1 MYDLELRGHH
11 NMDTGELR
19 RILSQISVH
28 NTICRASI
36 IALPNLD
43 MESMGTVEVQVLHMA
58 ATRVFLCDI
67 YGKHGRTTIS
77 VCYAKGTWRRHTTC
91 FFNAPTLT

>member
-43 MESMGTVEVQVLHMA
+43 MESMGTVEVQILRMA
-58 ATRVFLCDI
+58 ATPRQIIGLVRLVLKSAD
-67 YGKHGRTTIS
+67 KPAET
-77 VCYAKGTWRRHTTC
+77 V
-91 FFNAPTLT
+91 LL